1 MLKGSST
8 NDKIIRIL
16 KRMDEILLKN
26 NFCQYQERIHRIYK
40 TLVSIERHDGC
51 FVSNFNPDGSN
62 EEEFSL
68 NYIKD
73 QDDQIVSSLNVN
85 DEENIEKEAGEQR
98 EHGLE
103 LGDIFDFIEDELN
116 LKSLI
121 SIEDSTMYSSSDDEN
136 LDNEPIEEKKP
147 FKRPNR
153 ENMQK
158 NFFNI
163 ELRLRAYL
171 KEQELFRNYSLDS
184 ILNDSKL
191 RTPVSKIDTNKRE
204 LPAIMK
210 NFFEDK
216 AIIEAAKKRY
226 SVREGLRGQI
236 EKLGNPE
243 ELFKCRSYCDKMKI
257 SSNVQSESSNISS
270 FSIDTQVSSQNTERN
285 SITLL
290 KRGSIFRDKF
300 NMNDFSTV
308 KEEVNSDS
316 GSYESDEENSDR
328 ESSGSYGS
336 VDCEI
341 VSNESDDQSDDHEK
355 KLN

>member
-1 MLKGSST
+1 MIKGSST

-26 NFCQYQERIHRIYK
+26 NFCHYQERIHRIYK
-40 TLVSIERHDGC
+40 TLVSIERHEGC

-85 DEENIEKEAGEQR
+85 EQESTEKEGER
-98 EHGLE
+98 RDYGLE
-103 LGDIFDFIEDELN
+103 LGDIFNFIEDELN
-116 LKSLI
+116 FKSLV
-121 SIEDSTMYSSSDDEN
+121 SIEDSTMYSSSDDDN
-136 LDNEPIEEKKP
+136 LDHDQVEEKKSCP
-147 FKRPNR
+147 RPNR

-191 RTPVSKIDTNKRE
+191 KTPVSKIDTSRRE

-216 AIIEAAKKRY
+216 DIKEEAKKRY
-226 SVREGLRGQI
+226 SVRDGLRGQI

-257 SSNVQSESSNISS
+257 SSDVPKESSNISS
-270 FSIDTQVSSQNTERN
+270 FSIDTQGSSQTTERN

-290 KRGSIFRDKF
+290 KRGSIFREKF
-300 NMNDFSTV
+300 NVNDFSIV
-308 KEEVNSDS
+308 REEVHSDAA
-316 GSYESDEENSDR
+316 SYESDEESSER
-328 ESSGSYGS
+328 QSSGSYVS

-341 VSNESDDQSDDHEK
+341 VSCESGDLSDEEE